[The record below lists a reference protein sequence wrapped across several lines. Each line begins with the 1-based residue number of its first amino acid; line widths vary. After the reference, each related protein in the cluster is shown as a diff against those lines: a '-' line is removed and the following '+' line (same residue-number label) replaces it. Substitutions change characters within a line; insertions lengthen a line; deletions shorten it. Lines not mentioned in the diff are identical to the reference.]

1 VLAWHKTLYSSNY
14 LRVLFIGILITLHM
28 NEKLIT
34 PPSSLPYLHHLLFA
48 LFSFV
53 FNVYF
58 LLLGNLLQV

>member
-1 VLAWHKTLYSSNY
+1 
-14 LRVLFIGILITLHM
+14 VLFIGILITLHM